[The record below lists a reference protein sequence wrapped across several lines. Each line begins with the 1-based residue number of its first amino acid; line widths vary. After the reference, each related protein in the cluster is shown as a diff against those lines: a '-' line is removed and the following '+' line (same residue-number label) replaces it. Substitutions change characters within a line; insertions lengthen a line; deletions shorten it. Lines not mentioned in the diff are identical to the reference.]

1 MGNNIPNMG
10 KRPAAQGLG
19 TALFPRVRLRVLSVL
34 FGEPE
39 RAFSISEI
47 IRMAASGNGA
57 VARELDRLRAA
68 NLITVRGKLYQVNRH
83 SPIFN
88 ELRMM
93 LLKTIG
99 LVEPLRSALKPLESK
114 IDFAFIFG
122 SVAKGLDTAT
132 SDIDLMI
139 VSDDVAYGEVFKAV
153 QKAEKQ
159 LRRTVSPQMLTAEE
173 WRQKRKEK
181 GSFVSKIAD
190 QPRLFVFGSDDD
202 RERAR

>member
-1 MGNNIPNMG
+1 MG
-10 KRPAAQGLG
+10 KRPAIQGLG
-19 TALFPRVRLRVLSVL
+19 NTLFPRVRLRVLSVL

-57 VARELDRLRAA
+57 VERELDRLRTA
-68 NLITVRGKLYQVNRH
+68 NLITVKGKLYQVNRD
-83 SPIFN
+83 SPIFE

-93 LLKTIG
+93 LLKTVG
-99 LVEPLRSALKPLESK
+99 LVEPLRSALRPLESK

-122 SVAKGLDTAT
+122 SVAKGRDTAT

-139 VSDDVAYGEVFKAV
+139 VSDDIAYGDVFKAV

-159 LRRTVSPQMLTAEE
+159 LRRAVNPQMLTVEE
-173 WRQKRKEK
+173 WRRKRGEK
-181 GSFVSKIAD
+181 GSFVSKIAE
-190 QPRLFVFGSDDD
+190 QPRLFVFGSDDG
-202 RERAR
+202 RERA

>member
-10 KRPAAQGLG
+10 KRSAAQGLG

-153 QKAEKQ
+153 QKAEKL